1 MNTQAY
7 YQAALLGLHFVEARQ
22 PTGRRFGAE
31 ADARWSRFAG
41 ELTTSD
47 RVDLLLRD
55 ADAQWPRSFGARSVF
70 DLAAVAEDEAFGAEW
85 ESLDPVRANELWRAA
100 APPADPANVLAT
112 LTAVAKVWG
121 IALAPFDVG
130 RPQDVLGRTT
140 SWVGDVAPTDR
151 LVLAGPSA
159 IAAAVSAFA
168 RGRDLDWSDQVIC
181 VATPP
186 AHRQLAALAGAL
198 LNSGKGTVLRSAAT
212 PGPKAPGYSP
222 RPSAD
227 ASPEDL
233 TAARALV
240 GG

>member
-85 ESLDPVRANELWRAA
+85 EPLPPVLANELWREPVPASTTATIASMLAA
-100 APPADPANVLAT
+100 VASAWGLALQPFDIGTVAPADRIL
-112 LTAVAKVWG
+112 
-121 IALAPFDVG
+121 
-130 RPQDVLGRTT
+130 
-140 SWVGDVAPTDR
+140 
-151 LVLAGPSA
+151 LAGPSA
-159 IAAAVSAFA
+159 IAAAVAAFA
-168 RGRDLDWSDQVIC
+168 AGRDLDWSDQVVC

>member
-85 ESLDPVRANELWRAA
+85 EPLAPVLANELWREPVPASTTASIASTLAA
-100 APPADPANVLAT
+100 VASAWGLALQPFHIGTIAPADRIL
-112 LTAVAKVWG
+112 
-121 IALAPFDVG
+121 
-130 RPQDVLGRTT
+130 
-140 SWVGDVAPTDR
+140 
-151 LVLAGPSA
+151 LAGPSA
-159 IAAAVSAFA
+159 IAAAVAGFA
-168 RGRDLDWSDQVIC
+168 AGRDLDWSDQVIC

-198 LNSGKGTVLRSAAT
+198 LNSGKGTMLRSPST
-212 PGPKAPGYSP
+212 PGAKAPAFKLVYSP
-222 RPSAD
+222 DAHEAD
-227 ASPEDL
+227 L
-233 TAARALV
+233 GAARALV

>member
-85 ESLDPVRANELWRAA
+85 EPLPTRACANELWREPVPASTTDSIASTLAA
-100 APPADPANVLAT
+100 VASAWGLALQPFDIGAIAPADRIL
-112 LTAVAKVWG
+112 
-121 IALAPFDVG
+121 
-130 RPQDVLGRTT
+130 
-140 SWVGDVAPTDR
+140 
-151 LVLAGPSA
+151 LAGPSA
-159 IAAAVSAFA
+159 IAAAVAAFA
-168 RGRDLDWSDQVIC
+168 AGRDLDWSDQVIC

-198 LNSGKGTVLRSAAT
+198 LNSGKGTMLRSATT
-212 PGPKAPGYSP
+212 PGAKAPAFKLLYSLDAHE
-222 RPSAD
+222 AD
-227 ASPEDL
+227 L
-233 TAARALV
+233 GAARGLV